1 MPVRGCTVS
10 TYVLPMPLS
19 YDGPLALLCLL
30 FAVCSLQSACEDS
43 FLACAA
49 VRAVSWWTLRINSVL
64 ILGSTSTM
72 CLYRFVPQEGER
84 RGGGHNSLILTP
96 GMPFGRKSYMGVARG
111 HSSSSSM
118 LIAHTTAGCTYYTY
132 LPCTRYIC
140 LGLLVGWTSRR
151 QIACGI
157 AIGIGT
163 IDGDG
168 LRCAMSCSVDLSAI
182 NISSPSLS
190 KWSHREMHTTVCSKE
205 TFREQGKPN
214 SRFPGSW
221 HRCTI

>member
-1 MPVRGCTVS
+1 
-10 TYVLPMPLS
+10 
-19 YDGPLALLCLL
+19 
-30 FAVCSLQSACEDS
+30 
-43 FLACAA
+43 
-49 VRAVSWWTLRINSVL
+49 
-64 ILGSTSTM
+64 M

-111 HSSSSSM
+111 HSSSSSSM

-140 LGLLVGWTSRR
+140 LGLFVGWTSRR

-163 IDGDG
+163 VDGDG